1 MSNKV
6 ELSEI
11 DKYTMTPID
20 RIQPNSQLVRAVIS
34 EIKKSLNSSLN
45 ETFHYFK
52 FNSSNI
58 LQGRRLVQK
67 ISVGTNV
74 AEFRILTDDISR
86 RGRLVRLSQILN
98 SIKSSMF
105 KQDVGIETSWKKQKN
120 KKFQTSAGGSNSY
133 EQLEGVYNS
142 GTEIEIRLL
151 KDVSTTATSTGGKDP
166 RLLIAFEATIK
177 NVIERNKK
185 VDKKV
190 YFHILIDIKPR
201 AEKIEIITPKKLNLT
216 GKWFTIDDYVAACKT
231 GIQSLQS
238 PGKVKEYMNNLL
250 DYFNPKNS
258 KNATIVDATGCYEY
272 LSSESSEIF
281 SPLHFISDVQTSQT
295 RKTLALPED
304 DIYSDLSKWYILIP
318 SSANEELVDYFVF
331 CGNKPTA
338 TKDVDGAIKISVK
351 NVGSSSSGATATVK
365 FPTMFNNTREVN
377 DWYGKLSNTTKKKH
391 QVQKI
396 IAENSVETKSTLYPI
411 LALKEI
417 KNINKTVY
425 ESFSR
430 NQLRKLSSQ
439 EKQYFEKA
447 LDIISGKFNSIQKR
461 YDDIDIHITD
471 EKVLNGVKAV
481 IVKVILETSKDY
493 KNYIDSLSNPLQ
505 PGVYLNHEQFDNV
518 FSLLNLNDD
527 NKRSLMYPFA
537 INNFSLICERILADS
552 TNRNASFSYK
562 NNFYKMFFDAI
573 LCKKMIIYSKS
584 SYINGVFNFTNYGRM
599 NFGASVNYWL
609 GLRSKNYANNLKDSL
624 GIQT

>member
-11 DKYTMTPID
+11 DKYTTTPID
-20 RIQPNSQLVRAVIS
+20 RIQPNSQLVRAVIA
-34 EIKKSLNSSLN
+34 EIKKHLDSSLN
-45 ETFHYFK
+45 EEFHYFR

-67 ISVGTNV
+67 RSVGTNI
-74 AEFRILTDDISR
+74 AEFRILTDDVSR
-86 RGRLVRLSQILN
+86 SGRLARLSQILN

-120 KKFQTSAGGSNSY
+120 GKFKTSAGGSNSY
-133 EQLEGVYNS
+133 EQLDGVYNS

-177 NVIERNKK
+177 NVTERNKT

-201 AEKIEIITPKKLNLT
+201 ANKVEIITPKKLNLT
-216 GKWFTIDDYVAACKT
+216 GKWFTIDEYVAACKT
-231 GIQSLQS
+231 GIQTLQS

-258 KNATIVDATGCYEY
+258 KNTTVVDRTGCYEY

-281 SPLHFISDVQTSQT
+281 SPLHFIGDVQTFQK

-304 DIYSDLSKWYILIP
+304 NNYSDFSKWYILIP

-331 CGNKPTA
+331 CGSKPTA
-338 TKDVDGAIKISVK
+338 IKDVDGAIKISVK
-351 NVGSSSSGATATVK
+351 NVGSSSSGVTATVK
-365 FPTMFNNTREVN
+365 FPTMFSNTREVN
-377 DWYGKLSNTTKKKH
+377 DWYGRLSNTTKRKQ

-396 IAENSVETKSTLYPI
+396 IAENSVQTKSTLYPI

-417 KNINKTVY
+417 KDTNKTVY
-425 ESFSR
+425 EMFSR
-430 NQLRKLSSQ
+430 NQLRKLDSD
-439 EKQYFEKA
+439 EKKHFESA
-447 LDIISGKFNSIQKR
+447 LNIISSSFNSISKR
-461 YDDIDIHITD
+461 YEDIDIHISD

-481 IVKVILETSKDY
+481 ITKVILETSKDY
-493 KNYIDSLSNPLQ
+493 KNYINSLSNPLQ

-518 FSLLNLNDD
+518 FSFLNLNDD
-527 NKRSLMYPFA
+527 NKRTLNYPFA
-537 INNFSLICERILADS
+537 VNNFALICERILADS
-552 TNRNASFSYK
+552 TSRSASYSYK

-584 SYINGVFNFTNYGRM
+584 SYQNGVFDFTNYGRM